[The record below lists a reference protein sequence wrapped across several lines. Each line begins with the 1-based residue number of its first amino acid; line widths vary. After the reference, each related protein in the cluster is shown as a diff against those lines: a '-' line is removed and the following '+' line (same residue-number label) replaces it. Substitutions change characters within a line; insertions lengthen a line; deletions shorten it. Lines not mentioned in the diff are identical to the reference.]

1 MCCNSTDVLSLSTC
15 YILLAIVLT
24 VLFENAY
31 SVSHCA
37 LCFYVFGVLW
47 AVISVL
53 WPFSPSHCATSY
65 IFCEICDISHII
77 LSFLTNK
84 DKQIWLHIGLQP
96 ACQCVQVLLPLQYV
110 RGNFVRIHSA
120 LSELLSLSERLSS
133 EPDIDSAGIGR
144 AGGRMDLSSVRL
156 AVHDAFAMFQRQAQG
171 LLQVCQ

>member
-1 MCCNSTDVLSLSTC
+1 MRIVYHIVLYAFMFLVFYEQLSVCFDLSLHL
-15 YILLAIVLT
+15 I
-24 VLFENAY
+24 
-31 SVSHCA
+31 A
-37 LCFYVFGVLW
+37 LQVTF
-47 AVISVL
+47 
-53 WPFSPSHCATSY
+53 
-65 IFCEICDISHII
+65 FCEICDISHII